1 MFLSSALLA
10 VSEEAT
16 TFVAWIAAF
25 TVLALFGVIA
35 VICIRRKKQY
45 DAKRLAFAGITV
57 ALSFALSFVKFS
69 PVTSGGSI
77 TLASMV
83 PLLVFSYVYG
93 VADGLLT
100 GLIFGL
106 LNFLSGPWI
115 LTPATFFLDYPLAY
129 ASIGLIA
136 LAKKIHKNPTTQVA
150 LGTLFVYT
158 ARFLFHLCSGMIYF
172 AENSI
177 WVDFPAWALSNAFVY
192 SLLYQCLYLPLDA
205 LISTGVMITLSKT
218 NTLNRLQTLMKK

>member
-69 PVTSGGSI
+69 PVTSGGSV

-115 LTPATFFLDYPLAY
+115 LTPATFFLDYNP
-129 ASIGLIA
+129 
-136 LAKKIHKNPTTQVA
+136 KN
-150 LGTLFVYT
+150 
-158 ARFLFHLCSGMIYF
+158 RI
-172 AENSI
+172 
-177 WVDFPAWALSNAFVY
+177 
-192 SLLYQCLYLPLDA
+192 
-205 LISTGVMITLSKT
+205 
-218 NTLNRLQTLMKK
+218 

>member
-10 VSEEAT
+10 VSEETT

-69 PVTSGGSI
+69 PVTSGGSV

-136 LAKKIHKNPTTQVA
+136 LAKKIHKNPTAQVA

-205 LISTGVMITLSKT
+205 LISTGVMITLTKT

>member
-1 MFLSSALLA
+1 MFLSSTLLA
-10 VSEEAT
+10 VSEET
-16 TFVAWIAAF
+16 TSIVAWVSFGAIIALFCIIAA
-25 TVLALFGVIA
+25 
-35 VICIRRKKQY
+35 ICIRKEKTY

-69 PVTSGGSI
+69 PVTSGGSV

-83 PLLVFSYVYG
+83 PLLVYAYFYG

-106 LNFLSGPWI
+106 LNFISGPWI

-129 ASIGLIA
+129 ASIGLMGF
-136 LAKKIHKNPTTQVA
+136 AKKLGKNQTAHVA
-150 LGTLFVYT
+150 IATLAVY
-158 ARFLFHLCSGMIYF
+158 AMRFTCHLLSGMIYF
-172 AENSI
+172 AENAI
-177 WVDFPAWALSNAFVY
+177 WVEFPAWALSNAFVY
-192 SLLYQCLYLPLDA
+192 SLIYQCLYLPFDM
-205 LISTGVMITLSKT
+205 LISMGVLITLSKT